1 MSETKP
7 EIMDVINNIN
17 SIDENNN
24 DEIVLFDDAAV
35 QPVFETPFA
44 DSRPARQENRVAF
57 RSEIVNEEDNL
68 TIIGATTN
76 LIGNL
81 TVDGTLEIRG
91 KIKGDLNV
99 VKNITIN
106 GGEIE
111 GNISCENLKNN
122 PGASKVIGDI
132 VAKNDVFLNESKVM
146 KGNISAKNASVAG
159 HLEGNVDC
167 NNSLIICKTAT
178 IDGNITAATFQVESG
193 AQINGQVSIK
203 H

>member
-1 MSETKP
+1 MSEKP

-17 SIDENNN
+17 SMDENNN

-44 DSRPARQENRVAF
+44 ENRPVRQENRVSY
-57 RSEIVNEEDNL
+57 RPDVVSDDDNL
-68 TIIGATTN
+68 TVIGATTN
-76 LIGNL
+76 LVGNL
-81 TVDGTLEIRG
+81 TVDGALEIRG

-99 VKNITIN
+99 VKNVTIN

-111 GNISCENLKNN
+111 GNISCENLKNM
-122 PGASKVIGDI
+122 PGSSKILGDI
-132 VAKNDVFLNESKVM
+132 AAKNDVFLNESNIM
-146 KGNISAKNASVAG
+146 KGNITAKNASVAG

-167 NNSLIICKTAT
+167 NNSLVICKTAT